1 MGKVGHPF
9 DGLGIQKKRQKLQT
23 LNSFSATLIIS
34 NLPCCHYLISNYIV
48 HLVRKILSPFHD
60 SIFGGGLISFIH
72 YNIFSVVKRGLKD
85 WERLFRR
92 KGNWR
97 NFIFKWK
104 VELPPIWI
112 LAHPV
117 QHQEK
122 RTSKK
127 SEATGRHKSNA
138 KSKEYKKVIFK
149 VRGEFKKRKQK

>member
-72 YNIFSVVKRGLKD
+72 YNIFSGFKD
-85 WERLFRR
+85 W
-92 KGNWR
+92 K
-97 NFIFKWK
+97 K
-104 VELPPIWI
+104 
-112 LAHPV
+112 
-117 QHQEK
+117 EK
-122 RTSKK
+122 REIEET
-127 SEATGRHKSNA
+127 
-138 KSKEYKKVIFK
+138 
-149 VRGEFKKRKQK
+149 

>member
-72 YNIFSVVKRGLKD
+72 QNIFSKFKD
-85 WERLFRR
+85 WKRLFRR
-92 KGNWR
+92 KGKLKKLD
-97 NFIFKWK
+97 FQ
-104 VELPPIWI
+104 
-112 LAHPV
+112 A
-117 QHQEK
+117 
-122 RTSKK
+122 KK
-127 SEATGRHKSNA
+127 SEVASNLYSGSPGPTTREFNIKNHLQAKRRTNVLQHVKCHFKSA
-138 KSKEYKKVIFK
+138 
-149 VRGEFKKRKQK
+149 